1 MQISAIVHLILQ
13 LMKYLFSSTNI
24 CFWDYRLQEG
34 KVDCSKQLYFS
45 VGGRS
50 RFSVRKGSWF
60 LLILMVWGFMVYDL
74 MNSFQAWKCRNIL
87 LCGGTLFLI
96 KKMAS
101 DNLSFQN
108 SSLKNGKKHGHI
120 FCAWWIFMS
129 HSLSKEPVFCVLE
142 VVLEKD

>member
-50 RFSVRKGSWF
+50 RFSMQKGI
-60 LLILMVWGFMVYDL
+60 LISAYINGVGFYG
-74 MNSFQAWKCRNIL
+74 I
-87 LCGGTLFLI
+87 
-96 KKMAS
+96 
-101 DNLSFQN
+101 
-108 SSLKNGKKHGHI
+108 
-120 FCAWWIFMS
+120 
-129 HSLSKEPVFCVLE
+129 
-142 VVLEKD
+142 